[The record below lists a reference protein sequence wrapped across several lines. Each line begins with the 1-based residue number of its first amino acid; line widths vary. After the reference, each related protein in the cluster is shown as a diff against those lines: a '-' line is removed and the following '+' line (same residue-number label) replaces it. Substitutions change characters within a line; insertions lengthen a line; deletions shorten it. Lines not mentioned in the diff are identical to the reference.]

1 MKQRVVQQ
9 GSNYTAAQNRRVVHM
24 SDFRDI
30 LTSGNCYRAEE
41 GVWVNGPTVSVCSA
55 ERWVVGYDG
64 YGIRRIT
71 SGPRSTRSIK
81 GVGCT

>member
-1 MKQRVVQQ
+1 MKQRVVQH
-9 GSNYTAAQNRRVVHM
+9 GSNYTAALNRRVAHM
-24 SDFRDI
+24 SVFRDI

-41 GVWVNGPTVSVCSA
+41 GVWVNGPTVSVCFA

-71 SGPRSTRSIK
+71 SGPRSTQSIK